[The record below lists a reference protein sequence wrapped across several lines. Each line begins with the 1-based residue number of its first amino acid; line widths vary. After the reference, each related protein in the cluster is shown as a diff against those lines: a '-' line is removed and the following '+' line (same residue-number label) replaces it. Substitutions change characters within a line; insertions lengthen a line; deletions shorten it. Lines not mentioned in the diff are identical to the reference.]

1 MRLEKPAIKEGNS
14 GGFKGIGDE
23 ANMAKVQIKKLTGFQ
38 KTLLDMVRSAEDV
51 QIAYYRRKHIS
62 RRALR
67 FAGKLGVDEDEG
79 VGAIRRKILV
89 SPKYALE
96 LLHAL
101 HDENLL
107 SKTKL
112 DKYTLSQEAIESVG
126 YLLRRRGYI
135 RSAVS
140 RLLRRDLAKRGF
152 IKALREHK
160 PPRKTTVIPPIIGY
174 FK

>member
-1 MRLEKPAIKEGNS
+1 
-14 GGFKGIGDE
+14 
-23 ANMAKVQIKKLTGFQ
+23 MARVKKVKIKKLTGLQ
-38 KTLLDMVRSAEDV
+38 KKLLAIIKSAEDV
-51 QIAYYRRKHIS
+51 QIAYYKRRHIS

-89 SPKYALE
+89 RPEYARE
-96 LLHAL
+96 LLHTL
-101 HDENLL
+101 CDENLL

-112 DKYTLSQEAIESVG
+112 DKYILSQEAVESMA
-126 YLLRRRGYI
+126 YLLRRRGYV

-140 RLLRRDLAKRGF
+140 RILRRDLAKRGF
-152 IKALREHK
+152 IEALREHK
-160 PPRKTTVIPPIIGY
+160 APRKTRVIPPIVGY